1 MIGTGRTGTGSRP
14 QATPALRRKTPWC
27 YSGGSKDRAGPRMS
41 VDSGMVR
48 RNALSARTLART
60 ADGADVSA
68 RDGIFATAK
77 AEW

>member
-1 MIGTGRTGTGSRP
+1 
-14 QATPALRRKTPWC
+14 
-27 YSGGSKDRAGPRMS
+27 MS